1 MSRKAADRSPR
12 LSYLASNIFMSEQ
25 YDPQADDQ
33 AAAMAAKDWGVAM
46 IRATPR
52 ADRFPSVATG
62 KLRVGY
68 VSADIYRHPVGWLG
82 SGPISSHDRAAFH
95 ISVYANQT
103 AADELTSQVKSSVDA
118 WVPIL
123 GLDDGAVAA
132 KIAADRIDVLVDL
145 SGHTAGN
152 RLGVFARR
160 PSGVQL
166 TWLGYFATTG
176 LPTMDYVLLDDHHIA
191 PGAEQL
197 FVENIIRLPGC
208 RFCYGAPAYAGD
220 PAPPPS
226 LENGVTT
233 FGSFNNAGKI
243 NNGVIALWAEVL
255 AAVPGSNLLLK
266 WRSFADPILQ
276 GRTRFEFSRRGID
289 PQRIKFEGATSHRD
303 MLSKYSQ
310 VDIALD
316 PFPFCGGVTTCE
328 ALWMGVPVVTL
339 PGTRPASRQTHSIV
353 QTIGRPE
360 FSTPTPS
367 AYVEAAASLALDR
380 ERLATIRKSLRS
392 EMLSSS
398 LCDAEAFAVRL
409 EAIFRDLV
417 GVS

>member
-1 MSRKAADRSPR
+1 LMSA
-12 LSYLASNIFMSEQ
+12 Q
-25 YDPQADDQ
+25 YDPEVDDQ
-33 AAAMAAKDWGVAM
+33 AAANAARDWGVAM

-52 ADRFPSVATG
+52 ADQSPRAKAD

-82 SGPISSHDRAAFH
+82 AGPISSHDRAAFH
-95 ISVYANQT
+95 ITVYANQT
-103 AADELTSQVKSSVDA
+103 AADDLTSQVKSSVDA
-118 WVPIL
+118 WTPIL
-123 GLDDGAVAA
+123 GLDDGAVAD
-132 KIAADRIDVLVDL
+132 KIVADKIDVLVDL

-152 RLGVFARR
+152 RLGVFARS
-160 PSGVQL
+160 PAGVQL
-166 TWLGYFATTG
+166 AWLGYFATTG
-176 LPTMDYVLLDDHHIA
+176 LPTIDYILLDDHHIA

-197 FVENIIRLPGC
+197 FVEKVIRLPGC
-208 RFCYGAPAYAGD
+208 RFCYGAPDYAGD

-243 NNGVIALWAEVL
+243 NNGVLALWAQVL

-266 WRSFADPILQ
+266 WRSYADPILQ
-276 GRTRFEFSRRGID
+276 GRTRFEFSTRGID

-316 PFPFCGGVTTCE
+316 PFPFCGGATSCE

-380 ERLATIRKSLRS
+380 DRLAANRRSLRS

-398 LCDAEAFAVRL
+398 LCDAKAFAVRL
-409 EAIFRDLV
+409 EAIFRNLV
-417 GVS
+417 GSLG